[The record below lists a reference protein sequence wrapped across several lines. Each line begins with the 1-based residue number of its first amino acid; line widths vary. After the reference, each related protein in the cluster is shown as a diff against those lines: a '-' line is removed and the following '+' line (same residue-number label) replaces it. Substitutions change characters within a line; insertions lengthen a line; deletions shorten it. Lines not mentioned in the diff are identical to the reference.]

1 MLDTP
6 AISGDT
12 FLPLLTE
19 NSGSCRA
26 AIFWRVFLAIEFSRK
41 FRAEATA
48 PLCRNRPSPLV
59 GASFL
64 TLNALSPDAVLH
76 HSAARTGAAHSP
88 VICLR
93 FHHGRTTLAGAAQAF
108 VGHRCDLPDSSLG
121 LHGGWNWDGT
131 TLTAKV
137 DPLGYFSLFVYRK
150 GSEIAVSPSILQLIA
165 QGADAEPDRVALA
178 VFHRIGH
185 FLGEDTPFRHIKVLP
200 PGGRLVWREGVATI
214 TGGPP
219 IPREQTLSR
228 AQAVEGFIELPRA
241 AIRRFLNAWDGPVV
255 LPLSGGRD
263 SRHILLEMMHQGRKP
278 DTVATFHQGGRH
290 HDCEVQAARMVASR
304 AGVHH
309 TLLGHARPRL
319 RDGLRALLL
328 TQLCADE
335 HAQMMP
341 MHDFLR
347 GNPAAAA
354 LDGIGGDILT
364 NPDDDA
370 ADFFDRARAG
380 DYDGIARSLAAGH
393 GRIISQPHHSG
404 GAGAIYS
411 PDLEEAAIDRISR
424 AIRVFQDAPDPY
436 QAFWFWNRTRREIS
450 FVSTGILGN
459 AAMVACP
466 FLSPDFV
473 ELGLSLPFSVTRDQR
488 LHDDAIAQAYPDFAD
503 IPYEAGFRSRPLP
516 RLRWSRVGNL
526 LDNLCV
532 AAMAEPGRALH
543 AMRQAVTDQ
552 PLRRGPA
559 DIYRL
564 HAQFVAAMSADEA
577 RRLIVMED
585 RLSRAAP
592 TGKGVV
598 SDVVLA

>member
-1 MLDTP
+1 
-6 AISGDT
+6 
-12 FLPLLTE
+12 
-19 NSGSCRA
+19 
-26 AIFWRVFLAIEFSRK
+26 
-41 FRAEATA
+41 
-48 PLCRNRPSPLV
+48 
-59 GASFL
+59 
-64 TLNALSPDAVLH
+64 
-76 HSAARTGAAHSP
+76 
-88 VICLR
+88 VIHLR
-93 FHHGRTTLAGAAQAF
+93 HADGRTSLTGTAKAF
-108 VGHRCDLPDSSLG
+108 IGHCSDRPDSSLG
-121 LHGGWNWDGT
+121 LHGAWDWDGT
-131 TLTAKV
+131 TLTATV
-137 DPLGYFSLFVYRK
+137 DPLGYFSLFVYCK
-150 GSEIAVSPSILQLIA
+150 GPEIAVSPSILQLIA

-214 TGGPP
+214 TGGAP

-241 AIRRFLNAWDGPVV
+241 AIRRFLDAWDGPVV

-263 SRHILLEMMHQGRKP
+263 SRHILLELVHQGRKP
-278 DTVATFHQGGRH
+278 DTVATFHQGGRTY
-290 HDCEVQAARMVASR
+290 DREVQAARALASR

-319 RDGLRALLL
+319 RDGLRALLM

-347 GNPAAAA
+347 GNPAAAT

-370 ADFFDRARAG
+370 AEFFDRARAG
-380 DYDGIARSLAAGH
+380 DFDGIARNLAAGH
-393 GRIISQPHHSG
+393 GRVIGRSGNQG

-411 PDLEEAAIDRISR
+411 PELEEAAIDRISQ

-450 FVSTGILGN
+450 FVSTGILGG

-466 FLSPDFV
+466 FLSPEFV
-473 ELGLSLPFSVTRDQR
+473 DLGLSLPFSVTRDQR
-488 LHDDAIAQAYPDFAD
+488 LHDDAIAQAYPEFAD
-503 IPYEAGFRSRPLP
+503 IPYESGFRSPPLP
-516 RLRWSRVGNL
+516 RLRWSRVTNL
-526 LDNLCV
+526 MDSLRV
-532 AAMAEPGRALH
+532 AAMADPGSALH

-564 HAQFVAAMSADEA
+564 HAHFVGAMSADEA

-585 RLSRAAP
+585 RLSRGAP

-598 SDVVLA
+598 SDVVSA